1 MSLLET
7 TRIKY
12 LKYKQKYIELKSQY
26 QQNGGELNF
35 EDLKFSMLVNGAKV
49 EAHRAAFDLLKALDF
64 AKFDFKLVTS
74 ESVTGGLLWATIVNI
89 PSFGKYKY
97 GCFGV
102 YATDAKKKFLDV
114 NTRNVYTHECAKQM
128 AVGSLKKSDASLAIS
143 VTGNAM
149 PRPDEKHL
157 IGEVFIGI
165 AGYTRDGKIKVETH
179 VFNFCKLDENN
190 MFTLCEQWYNSHE
203 DQGELHRIVA
213 LKPLTADD
221 RADTEELKKNGCN
234 ISSSSIING
243 YNSFERTDVL
253 QEYIRNK
260 VVSKACELAKSFF
273 IKYDDNLLS
282 TPGDV
287 SYDDTNIAHE
297 KKTSENSPL
306 FTPMPGKKEQKW
318 L

>member
-35 EDLKFSMLVNGAKV
+35 GDLKFSMLVNGAKV
-49 EAHRAAFDLLKALDF
+49 EAHRAAFDLLKVLDG
-64 AKFDFKLVTS
+64 KQPELKLVTS

-89 PSFGKYKY
+89 PFFGKYKY

-114 NTRNVYTHECAKQM
+114 STTDVYTHECAKQM
-128 AVGSLKKSDASLAIS
+128 AEGSLKKSNASLAIS

-149 PRPDEKHL
+149 PCPEEKNL

-165 AGYTRDGKIKVETH
+165 AGYTRDRKIRVETH

-190 MFTLCEQWYNSHE
+190 NITLCEQWYNSHN
-203 DQGELHRIVA
+203 DQCELLKMVA
-213 LKPLTADD
+213 PKTMCATD
-221 RADTEELKKNGCN
+221 RATTEEIKKNGCD

-243 YNSFERTDVL
+243 YNSYERTDVL

-260 VVSKACELAKSFF
+260 VVSKACELAKKFCN
-273 IKYDDNLLS
+273 DHVLVS
-282 TPGDV
+282 TPTNKNIYLTDYKQITSANSEPLNPTNLQGD
-287 SYDDTNIAHE
+287 D
-297 KKTSENSPL
+297 
-306 FTPMPGKKEQKW
+306 
-318 L
+318 